1 MERGGSTRREVWT
14 PRTKKDKEVITW
26 SHTKI
31 SDYLQCPAKFYEK
44 YIKKSTKTG
53 SSEAMEKGNRIH
65 KILENA
71 VNQEDGV
78 ARNIGDITS
87 SGLMPVVE
95 LINRLKD
102 LGAAAELELGVKK
115 DWTPCSFWD
124 KEVWG
129 RCKIDI
135 LAADKQGRG
144 IIVDWKTGATKNLKY
159 QTENELKLHAV
170 IAGAHFPELKII
182 SGRYYYTQG
191 FCFYPTP
198 PDKPYI
204 FTNLIAERCKI
215 NELMGRIEY
224 AVENDKCGTRK
235 GPLCPWC
242 EVKTC
247 KHCKP
252 KEVQYTRVTPY
263 PEDK

>member
-1 MERGGSTRREVWT
+1 M
-14 PRTKKDKEVITW
+14 ITW

-31 SDYLQCPAKFYEK
+31 SDYLQCPHKFYEK
-44 YIKKSTKTG
+44 YIKKSTKQVE
-53 SSEAMEKGNRIH
+53 SEAMRKGNTIH
-65 KILENA
+65 KLMELATNTQDTTEYAERKVGLEEA
-71 VNQEDGV
+71 
-78 ARNIGDITS
+78 
-87 SGLMPVVE
+87 GLAPAIPLLE
-95 LINRLKD
+95 RLRA
-102 LGAAAELELGVKK
+102 LGAAAELELGVKR

-135 LAADKQGRG
+135 LAADGERG

-170 IAGAHFPELKII
+170 IAHAHFPELKII

-204 FTNLIAERCKI
+204 FTGLVAERYKI
-215 NELMGRIEY
+215 NELMNRIEY

-235 GPLCPWC
+235 NPLCPWC

-247 KHCKP
+247 KYCIPREK
-252 KEVQYTRVTPY
+252 R
-263 PEDK
+263 

>member
-1 MERGGSTRREVWT
+1 M
-14 PRTKKDKEVITW
+14 ITW

-44 YIKKSTKTG
+44 YIKKSTKHT
-53 SSEAMEKGNRIH
+53 SSEAMEKGNRVH
-65 KILENA
+65 KILELA
-71 VNQEDGV
+71 VNAPDGV
-78 ARNIGDITS
+78 AHNVVDIEANR
-87 SGLMPVVE
+87 LMPIIP
-95 LINRLKD
+95 LLNRLKD
-102 LGAAAELELGVKK
+102 LGAAAELELGVKR

-124 KEVWG
+124 KEAWG

-170 IAGAHFPELKII
+170 IAHAHFPELKVI

-191 FCFYPTP
+191 FQFHPAP

-204 FTNLIAERCKI
+204 FTNLIAERYKI

-252 KEVQYTRVTPY
+252 KEPR
-263 PEDK
+263 

>member
-1 MERGGSTRREVWT
+1 M
-14 PRTKKDKEVITW
+14 ITW
-26 SHTKI
+26 SHTKL
-31 SDYLQCPAKFYEK
+31 SDYLQCPYKFYEK
-44 YIKKSTKTG
+44 YVKKSTKT
-53 SSEAMEKGNRIH
+53 STSEAMAKGNRIH
-65 KILENA
+65 KILELA
-71 VNQEDGV
+71 VNQPDGI
-78 ARNIGDITS
+78 ARNLDSLVS

-95 LINRLKD
+95 IIDRLKD

-115 DWTPCSFWD
+115 DWAPCSFRD

-135 LAADKQGRG
+135 LAAKGATG

-182 SGRYYYTQG
+182 SGRYYYTQA
-191 FCFYPTP
+191 FQFHPAP
-198 PDKPYI
+198 PEKPYI
-204 FTNLIAERCKI
+204 FTNLIAERYKI
-215 NELMGRIEY
+215 NALMGRIEY